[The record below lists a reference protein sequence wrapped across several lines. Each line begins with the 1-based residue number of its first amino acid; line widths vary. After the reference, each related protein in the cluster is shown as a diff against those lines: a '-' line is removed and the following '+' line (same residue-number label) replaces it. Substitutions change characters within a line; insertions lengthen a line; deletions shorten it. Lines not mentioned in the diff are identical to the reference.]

1 LNGGWDIH
9 GCAAPDWQA
18 ARTMLDAAAA
28 GYPVRIVSG
37 RPEAQAGPTVAW
49 LQARGITPVPQVT
62 CTSGRKP
69 EWMAAR
75 HGPDSP
81 AILIDDNPAI
91 RMSIARPGIETWLPA
106 RPYNTPAP
114 ARPFTRTFSTW
125 AQARYWLGLS
135 PQPGT

>member
-1 LNGGWDIH
+1 
-9 GCAAPDWQA
+9 
-18 ARTMLDAAAA
+18 
-28 GYPVRIVSG
+28 
-37 RPEAQAGPTVAW
+37 
-49 LQARGITPVPQVT
+49 
-62 CTSGRKP
+62 
-69 EWMAAR
+69 MAAR

-114 ARPFTRTFSTW
+114 VRPHTRTFSTW